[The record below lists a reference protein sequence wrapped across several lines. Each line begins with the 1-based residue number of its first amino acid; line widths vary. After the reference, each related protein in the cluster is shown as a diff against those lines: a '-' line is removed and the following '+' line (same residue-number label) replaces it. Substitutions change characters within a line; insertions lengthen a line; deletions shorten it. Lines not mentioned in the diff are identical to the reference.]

1 MTCRF
6 SMLCIT
12 WAFLSLTFP
21 MNSHPKGMGGS
32 WYLGKIQNRMEYGHF
47 LILCGVL
54 EMALLSRG
62 GGLLGIFMGITLGI
76 SIAYQNRLVTVA
88 NRIVRGNVGILACS
102 VVIVSACFS
111 VLFRTLCVMS
121 SSSLSSDLRNVFMSL
136 DEKGEGEIEITK
148 CLGFL
153 GFAFL
158 VQVLLSNMIT
168 VPSVDNETAAAHL
181 QGMFGSFVLHI
192 LMSLWL
198 GLCVIFASQTVTYY
212 LPAFVRSHVENF
224 CYLFRIITSLR
235 ENISDTDTHS
245 RGSEKS
251 K

>member
-1 MTCRF
+1 
-6 SMLCIT
+6 
-12 WAFLSLTFP
+12 
-21 MNSHPKGMGGS
+21 
-32 WYLGKIQNRMEYGHF
+32 
-47 LILCGVL
+47 
-54 EMALLSRG
+54 
-62 GGLLGIFMGITLGI
+62 
-76 SIAYQNRLVTVA
+76 
-88 NRIVRGNVGILACS
+88 
-102 VVIVSACFS
+102 
-111 VLFRTLCVMS
+111 
-121 SSSLSSDLRNVFMSL
+121 MSL
-136 DEKGEGEIEITK
+136 DEKGEGEIEIMK

-224 CYLFRIITSLR
+224 CHLFTIITSLR